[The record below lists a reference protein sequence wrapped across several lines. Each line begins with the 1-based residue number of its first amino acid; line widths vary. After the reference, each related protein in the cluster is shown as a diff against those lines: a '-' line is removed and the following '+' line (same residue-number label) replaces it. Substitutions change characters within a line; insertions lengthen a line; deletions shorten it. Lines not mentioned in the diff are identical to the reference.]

1 MYITFRA
8 LFFLCISAIFCV
20 QNKRSKNRKVV
31 SHITYFKHKFFY
43 IYIFFT
49 VGIKI
54 YAANNNKIQ
63 PYFSYIRIVYV
74 IYATSCIFHTSATS
88 HIAQCNNNKEHNWN
102 IYLYVNFWVMACQS
116 IPLLLCCCCWGYV
129 RSWNSKKKNVHFSW
143 LL

>member
-1 MYITFRA
+1 MIYTIKDSQPTKITVISFTRQQKPTK
-8 LFFLCISAIFCV
+8 CISLFALYFSYAFLLFFCV

-43 IYIFFT
+43 IYFFFT

-63 PYFSYIRIVYV
+63 AYFSYIRIVYV

-88 HIAQCNNNKEHNWN
+88 HIAQCNNNNN
-102 IYLYVNFWVMACQS
+102 I
-116 IPLLLCCCCWGYV
+116 
-129 RSWNSKKKNVHFSW
+129 KNTTEIFIYM
-143 LL
+143 